1 MTVRRPFLTVVVPT
15 FNREAHIGRCLESV
29 VSQGFEDL
37 QVVVV
42 DNASTDRTVEVA
54 SSFEDRL
61 DLTVVVNVENQER
74 AFSRNRGAAAAAGSF
89 ILFLDSDDV
98 LSRGALD
105 RGVEFIRSDS
115 SYRFVFQLPRVVNE
129 AGTLVYEPTVGRG
142 PMNRVLAEG
151 NPLSCSGVY
160 IERDLF
166 LEHRFDESPK
176 LVASEDWHCWIR
188 IAADCLPVLC
198 PGDGAVVVDHAGRT
212 MAADRWNVAE
222 HRFAFLTEDL
232 LAHPEVVEFL
242 RPNLALFLATQ
253 DHYVAVKAAGER
265 AFRVSVVRFLRAVR
279 RYPPL
284 ISTRRTVHL
293 IRLWC
298 QLPFNR
304 VRRVN
309 TD

>member
-29 VSQGFEDL
+29 VSQGFDDL

-54 SSFEDRL
+54 SSFENRL
-61 DLTVVVNVENQER
+61 DLTVVVNVENRER
-74 AFSRNRGAAAAAGSF
+74 AFSRNRGAEVAAGSF
-89 ILFLDSDDV
+89 LLFLDSDDV
-98 LSRGALD
+98 LSPGALE
-105 RGVEFIRSDS
+105 RGVEFIRRDR

-129 AGTLVYEPTVGRG
+129 AGALIFQPTVGRG
-142 PMNRVLAEG
+142 PMSRVLAEG

-166 LEHRFDESPK
+166 LHHRFPESPK

-188 IAADCLPVLC
+188 VAVECLPVLC
-198 PGDGAVVVDHAGRT
+198 PGEGALVIDHAGRT
-212 MAADRWNVAE
+212 MAADRWKVAE
-222 HRFAFLTEDL
+222 LRFAFLTEDL

-242 RPNLALFLATQ
+242 QPNLALFLATQ
-253 DHYVAVKAAGER
+253 DHYVAVKAAGEG
-265 AFRVSVVRFLRAVR
+265 AFRVSVVRFIRAVR

-298 QLPFNR
+298 RLPFNR
-304 VRRVN
+304 KRRVN
-309 TD
+309 AD